1 MAELEKMAEL
11 QSQIKILRE
20 TYAARLPQKVEQI
33 NEAWNAIS
41 QGGWDLS
48 RLEDIH
54 MQIHK
59 LIGSGASY
67 GFLAISDIA
76 RNLEIQ
82 LGQLLQIMN
91 VPLSTQVLEIERLIS
106 ALQLA
111 SQEVYNPST
120 ETGTVVAESK
130 VTNLPEALEHTIF
143 IREPDLETAFSLS
156 EQIGYFGYKVEVFPT
171 LEKVEAILAERVPS
185 AIITDIMF
193 PESELAGTK
202 AVAEVLKARTKSVP
216 VIFISNRSDMTARLQ
231 AVRAGGYAYF
241 TRPIDISGL
250 IDKLDSLTTPHQSDP
265 YRILIVE
272 DELELAEFYSFH
284 LKSAGMITSIVTNPL
299 KVMQP
304 LMDFSPDLILMDVY
318 MPRCSGLEL
327 AKVIRQQEAYV
338 SVPIVFLS
346 AETDLDKQLKAM
358 RLGGDDFLTKLI
370 QPDHLISSVA
380 ARAERSR
387 VLRSLMVRD
396 GLTGLL
402 THTKAK
408 EQLDV
413 EVARVKRRNGVLSLA
428 MIDLDHFKTVN
439 DTYGHMTGDRVLKSL
454 ARLLQQRLRKTDII
468 GRYGG
473 EEFVAVLV
481 DTEPQAAMQV
491 LDEIRE
497 GFSLI
502 QHQSDD
508 VEFKVSFSCGVASF
522 TQYEDAVALN
532 DAADKALYEAKHA
545 GRNRVILAGNYLF

>member
-11 QSQIKILRE
+11 QTQIKVLRE
-20 TYAARLPQKVEQI
+20 AYAARLPQRIDQI
-33 NEAWNAIS
+33 NETWNEIS
-41 QGGWDLS
+41 QGKWDLL

-59 LIGSGASY
+59 LTGSGASY

-76 RNLEIQ
+76 RNLEAQ
-82 LGQLLQIMN
+82 LSQLLQLMAA
-91 VPLSTQVLEIERLIS
+91 PLSAQVAEIDRL
-106 ALQLA
+106 LVDLKLA
-111 SQEVYNPST
+111 SQEARRPAIAIEPLVFDSKLPSL
-120 ETGTVVAESK
+120 AKES
-130 VTNLPEALEHTIF
+130 EHTIF
-143 IREPDLETAFSLS
+143 IIESDLEAAFSLS

-171 LEKVEAILAERVPS
+171 LKSLEPVLEQRIPT

-193 PESELAGTK
+193 PDNELAGTK
-202 AVAEVLKARTKSVP
+202 AVAQVLKARTKSVP
-216 VIFISNRSDMTARLQ
+216 IIFLSNRGDMMARLQ
-231 AVRAGGYAYF
+231 AVRAGGFAYF

-250 IDKLDSLTTPHQSDP
+250 IDKLDTLTNSYRNDP
-265 YRILIVE
+265 YRLLIVE

-284 LKSAGMITSIVTNPL
+284 LKSAGMVTSIVTNPL
-299 KVMQP
+299 KVMPP

-327 AKVIRQQEAYV
+327 AKVVRQQEAYV

-346 AETDLDKQLKAM
+346 AETDLEKQLKAM
-358 RLGGDDFLTKLI
+358 QLGGDDFLTKLI

-413 EVARVKRRNGVLSLA
+413 EVARVRRRGGVLSLA

-481 DTEPQAAMQV
+481 DTDPQAALQV

-502 QHQSDD
+502 QHQSEDI
-508 VEFKVSFSCGVASF
+508 EFRVSFSCGVASF
-522 TQYEDAVALN
+522 PQYEDAVALN